1 MFEMFRLLNSTQN
14 LKPLVKAKLDT
25 QKELIR
31 GIMSNKN
38 MGYYKWSHR
47 PLCKNLSM
55 THMSHYFI
63 PLDVVF
69 DVSY

>member
-31 GIMSNKN
+31 GIMSDWN
-38 MGYYKWSHR
+38 YVR
-47 PLCKNLSM
+47 
-55 THMSHYFI
+55 
-63 PLDVVF
+63 
-69 DVSY
+69 